1 MEQEKQQKNEEISDD
16 VRDLVIARLQ
26 VLAPGK
32 LISFGGEKQTLT
44 REELINHVE
53 KGDELGKKIVEI
65 EMTFLRALKDGIVLD
80 QVLVGL

>member
-1 MEQEKQQKNEEISDD
+1 MEQEKQQKNEQISDD

-26 VLAPGK
+26 ILAPGK
-32 LISFGGEKQTLT
+32 LMSFGGGEQALT
-44 REELINHVE
+44 KEELISHVE

-80 QVLVGL
+80 QVLASL

>member
-1 MEQEKQQKNEEISDD
+1 MEQGKQQKHEEVSDD

-32 LISFGGEKQTLT
+32 LMSFGGEGQALT
-44 REELINHVE
+44 KEELISHVE
-53 KGDELGKKIVEI
+53 KGDELGEKIIEI

-80 QVLVGL
+80 QVLAGL

>member
-1 MEQEKQQKNEEISDD
+1 MEQEKQQKSEEISDD

-32 LISFGGEKQTLT
+32 LISFGGGEQTLT
-44 REELINHVE
+44 KEELISHVE

-80 QVLVGL
+80 QVLASL